1 MNQLSPFQIWEMEH
15 RELINEVL
23 VPIGLVVILV
33 VTLWGASQ

>member
-1 MNQLSPFQIWEMEH
+1 MSPFQVWEQQN

-33 VTLWGASQ
+33 ISLWGASQ